1 MYVDERDS
9 LFREE
14 IILFLEEK
22 GYVISKTESR
32 SRKEI
37 IDYYLPIKVNE
48 EEKTYEMMG
57 NVTCAAADRSKG
69 LLHTREEF
77 FADFGQPEWEYEEY
91 KRKIFKS
98 LIDSTWNY
106 SRQRAKEII
115 EENEYFVIKGF
126 VEGEDADSV
135 AIDIGFGCG

>member
-22 GYVISKTESR
+22 GYEISKTESR

-57 NVTCAAADRSKG
+57 NVTCAAAVRSKG

-77 FADFGQPEWEYEEY
+77 FNLQWG
-91 KRKIFKS
+91 
-98 LIDSTWNY
+98 
-106 SRQRAKEII
+106 SR
-115 EENEYFVIKGF
+115 
-126 VEGEDADSV
+126 D
-135 AIDIGFGCG
+135 

>member
-1 MYVDERDS
+1 M
-9 LFREE
+9 
-14 IILFLEEK
+14 
-22 GYVISKTESR
+22 R
-32 SRKEI
+32 SI
-37 IDYYLPIKVNE
+37 
-48 EEKTYEMMG
+48 
-57 NVTCAAADRSKG
+57 
-69 LLHTREEF
+69 
-77 FADFGQPEWEYEEY
+77 